1 MELFGLNH
9 KIGSTKSETLTDIS
23 EEDLKA
29 TFQERCKTFG
39 KQPDTTYDINISKFN
54 LNSASIGEKKCKGIE
69 LQDIH
74 EAYQLLLKI
83 VKARIMFSEKLEDL
97 RGSQLPE
104 IKEEKEKTKVKN
116 VNKAASMF
124 RKKKQ

>member
-29 TFQERCKTFG
+29 TFQGRCKIFG
-39 KQPDTTYDINISKFN
+39 KHTFKIQNTSKYKFN
-54 LNSASIGEKKCKGIE
+54 SACLGEKKCAGIE

-83 VKARIMFSEKLEDL
+83 VKARIMFAEKLEDV
-97 RGSQLPE
+97 RSRELPE
-104 IKEEKEKTKVKN
+104 IKEEKEKTKV
-116 VNKAASMF
+116 
-124 RKKKQ
+124 RKVLAKSTS

>member
-39 KQPDTTYDINISKFN
+39 KQPVTTYNINIS
-54 LNSASIGEKKCKGIE
+54 NSASIGEKKCKGIE

-116 VNKAASMF
+116 VSKAASMF

>member
-1 MELFGLNH
+1 MH
-9 KIGSTKSETLTDIS
+9 VWSKKILPT
-23 EEDLKA
+23 
-29 TFQERCKTFG
+29 Q
-39 KQPDTTYDINISKFN
+39 Y
-54 LNSASIGEKKCKGIE
+54 
-69 LQDIH
+69 IH

-116 VNKAASMF
+116 VNKAASIF
-124 RKKKQ
+124 RKKKQLKVLLII